1 MAPEPDAGDP
11 ERGYARSQKKNEQAR
26 AALKPL
32 AAGERPRA
40 VTIGAIAAAVFAV
53 ANMVAFLATDGDASL
68 ATAIFQSGVLAVV
81 AAGMWQARY
90 WGVLGMQALLAITM
104 VVGAVSLMNAAN
116 WAAAVLATTILLA
129 AGVLFWFLVKAMA
142 RIQMP
147 PRPGAATSGSGRR
160 SS

>member
-11 ERGYARSQKKNEQAR
+11 ERGYARSRKKNEQAR

-116 WAAAVLATTILLA
+116 WAAPVDRPAGITGNQDPIEDLPWYDKKHAVTEGFGDASLT
-129 AGVLFWFLVKAMA
+129 
-142 RIQMP
+142 
-147 PRPGAATSGSGRR
+147 
-160 SS
+160 